1 MYSTKYCYLTSPPS
15 FPIITKNMTANAAN
29 ANANANTNPNAV
41 DRKNAPRPRSHARH
55 PSNSKTTFRNRIK
68 NDPYFTAVSNTAN
81 SARFIPNTDEFFIL
95 SQKATTGEL
104 DKCYKRVSVLSY
116 LQIANQDGIFRVS
129 NKGAQRMIIEDDPLD
144 FYPVNVGDITFLCD
158 ESLVTF
164 KDNVLQVPSKSTERA
179 FCEKVY
185 AISKNASVQ
194 LVVKSDSTGMTSDV
208 WLQMPKAL
216 STNPAIVEEIDSLFS
231 QG

>member
-1 MYSTKYCYLTSPPS
+1 MYSTKYCYLTSSPS
-15 FPIITKNMTANAAN
+15 FPITTKNMTANT
-29 ANANANTNPNAV
+29 NTNSG

-55 PSNSKTTFRNRIK
+55 PSAYNANANTKTTSRNKSK

-81 SARFIPNTDEFFIL
+81 SARFIPNTDEFFVL
-95 SQKATTGEL
+95 SQKATSGVL

-116 LQIANQDGIFRVS
+116 LQIANHDGIFRVS

-158 ESLVTF
+158 ESHVSF
-164 KDNVLQVPSKSTERA
+164 ADNVLQVPSKSTERA